1 MLSKILH
8 TQKKNM
14 KRSFNKDSTRII
26 HALNTP
32 AAENKTYFASRR

>member
-14 KRSFNKDSTRII
+14 KRSFNKDYTRII
-26 HALNTP
+26 HALKTP